1 MVGKVTVITGPMYS
15 GKTTELLS
23 FVEIYNIGKKK
34 TIVFKPSIDNRYGID
49 TVSTH
54 TGFQV
59 KAFRISSSKE
69 ILDYITDDIDA
80 VFVDEVQFLDV
91 NLVDIVKKLVFDGID
106 VYCAGL
112 DISYLENPFETTS
125 KLLAIADEVIK
136 KKAVCEKCG
145 EHRATYSYKTV
156 PDGGEI
162 DVGGKDKYI
171 AICRE
176 CLRKLK
182 KTKEVS
188 K

>member
-1 MVGKVTVITGPMYS
+1 MVGKITVITGPMYS

-23 FVEIYNIGKKK
+23 FVEIYNIGRKK
-34 TIVFKPSIDNRYGID
+34 TVIFKPSIDNRYGVD
-49 TVSTH
+49 VVSTH
-54 TGFQV
+54 TGFKV
-59 KAFRISSSKE
+59 RAHRISSSKE
-69 ILDYITDDIDA
+69 ILNYISEDIDA
-80 VFVDEVQFLDV
+80 VFIDEIQFFDV
-91 NLVDIVKKLVFDGID
+91 GLVEIVKKLVFSGID

-145 EHRATYSYKTV
+145 EHRATYSYKIV

-162 DVGGKDKYI
+162 DVGGKEKYI
-171 AICRE
+171 AVCRE
-176 CLRKLK
+176 CLKELK
-182 KTKEVS
+182 NS

>member
-1 MVGKVTVITGPMYS
+1 MVGKITVITGPMYS

-23 FVEIYNIGKKK
+23 FVEIYNIGRKK

-59 KAFRISSSKE
+59 KAHRITKASE
-69 ILDYITDDIDA
+69 ILDYITEDIDA
-80 VFVDEVQFLDV
+80 VFVDEIQFLDV
-91 NLVDIVKKLVFDGID
+91 QLVEIAKELVFKGID

-136 KKAVCEKCG
+136 KRAVCEKCG
-145 EHRATYSYKTV
+145 EHRATYSYKIV

-171 AICRE
+171 AVCRE
-176 CLRKLK
+176 CLKKLK
-182 KTKEVS
+182 G
-188 K
+188 